1 MNGSCRLI
9 GDNRVFWFTADDFVN
24 WLTDIREIEPT
35 LCGAEAVWTITD
47 EDTIKA
53 ILASG
58 VPGVGAFA
66 NIEVIKAFLKIYKCF
81 QEN

>member
-1 MNGSCRLI
+1 MSGSCKLTG
-9 GDNRVFWFTADDFVN
+9 GDRVFWFTADDFVD
-24 WLTDIREIEPT
+24 WLTDITQIEPT

-58 VPGVGAFA
+58 IPGVGVFA
-66 NIEVIKAFLKIYKCF
+66 NIEVIKAIVKIYQCF
-81 QEN
+81 KDN